1 LAEIN
6 VNLIVV
12 DHLPCENNELGLCTG
27 VIRQGVSD
35 FGQSL
40 AHYVRLPRDKYGDVA
55 AVFCSTLPRATESAQ
70 LCFGQLGVPIIS
82 DPLLGAIDYGD
93 YHLSSM
99 ERILEMQNSYMY
111 DRFPGGESYA
121 DMVERYRSFFDE
133 KQVRF
138 EGQAAIVVGHYG
150 TREILTHLCSGVPL
164 HLTFSRRARATTT
177 KDRKTIIEERVAKA
191 EYAVFHY
198 VAGSPAGDN
207 HEDNRETQER

>member
-1 LAEIN
+1 
-6 VNLIVV
+6 VKLIVV

-35 FGQSL
+35 LGRSL
-40 AHYVRLPRDKYGDVA
+40 AHHVRLPRDKYGDVA

-70 LCFGQLGVPIIS
+70 LCFGQLGVPIIT

-93 YHLSSM
+93 YHLSTM
-99 ERILEMQNSYMY
+99 ERILEIQHSYMY
-111 DRFPGGESYA
+111 DPFPGGESYA
-121 DMVERYRSFFDE
+121 DMVKRYRSFFDG
-133 KQVRF
+133 KQAGF

-164 HLTFSRRARATTT
+164 HLTFSRRVRAATT

-191 EYAVFHY
+191 EYAVFDY
-198 VAGSPAGDN
+198 AAGGQVRDKC
-207 HEDNRETQER
+207 EDNREAQER